1 MEDIISTKKENEE
14 IRENNSN
21 IITENEKQE
30 NNKDNLVSL
39 INSLIDFEE
48 YLKSIKNINDILT
61 KENIYFFKKLMQ
73 KENVKINLLLSK
85 IYMNIISNNSLYDDY
100 LITLKEED
108 EDKIEILFELVENC
122 ISIIQSLQNFIISS
136 DLHAFKNKIIDL
148 LKYIFY
154 NCKTKIKNEE
164 KLNKISELINDLPIK
179 FFSNSFLEL
188 NNSKELNEIYKT
200 KEINKITDFEEKF
213 SEINNYYEQYEIFKK
228 FMEYNSGKINKSSI
242 NEEELISENNQNPL
256 INDEINFY
264 IQYGTLILKFCK
276 YHNYMFLDKEEE
288 KEKEEEDSDDENQNI
303 RVIFLFDKLVNDK
316 NDENIDKD
324 KKIQNFLKN
333 KQFVSIL
340 DSKEYKKLI
349 KKEINHYLKI
359 TKNLQS
365 IQKIKIVREHLT
377 YYLATLDVESYYP
390 LYLKDFSKITFSDN
404 FIPSCLTNVQ
414 AGSIN
419 KFYFETPEN
428 EDNLIYIEFSLE
440 DKTKDINFELNKY
453 ENNNN
458 KFISLFKEEKIK
470 DTFKFLIFSH
480 GYSLYEIVF
489 DNYYS
494 WFISKDI
501 NYRITILK
509 LIDIAKKER
518 EYDYIINGVNYY
530 LNINEINQNKK
541 NKERKEINIPIII
554 NLNKIKIGFFNNNE
568 NDKNN
573 DKNEDKLILNEFK
586 EEEEKIIPK
595 YTFNYLIIN
604 ILKKNKIKKDN
615 KQKIIVSI
623 FSLNK
628 DLLLKFPELKDQI
641 NNENKDENFIDS
653 DNETYNESD
662 NENDKYIKNLGF
674 LPDIKIED
682 YNLEYKLYS
691 RNEQILI
698 YHMFLTITK
707 NIKIAK
713 TILLI
718 EFDELTVNGAI
729 YNKGE
734 IIIKLKDKNFNNIN
748 IDNIDEILY
757 LIKTASNNFD
767 GLELILSSNKSI
779 EEENKKKLLDATEK
793 IKKYCQ
799 EIINPPIKIYE
810 YDQNDI
816 CQNVIKYTNL
826 IYNN

>member
-1 MEDIISTKKENEE
+1 
-14 IRENNSN
+14 
-21 IITENEKQE
+21 
-30 NNKDNLVSL
+30 
-39 INSLIDFEE
+39 
-48 YLKSIKNINDILT
+48 
-61 KENIYFFKKLMQ
+61 
-73 KENVKINLLLSK
+73 
-85 IYMNIISNNSLYDDY
+85 
-100 LITLKEED
+100 
-108 EDKIEILFELVENC
+108 
-122 ISIIQSLQNFIISS
+122 
-136 DLHAFKNKIIDL
+136 
-148 LKYIFY
+148 
-154 NCKTKIKNEE
+154 
-164 KLNKISELINDLPIK
+164 
-179 FFSNSFLEL
+179 
-188 NNSKELNEIYKT
+188 
-200 KEINKITDFEEKF
+200 
-213 SEINNYYEQYEIFKK
+213 
-228 FMEYNSGKINKSSI
+228 
-242 NEEELISENNQNPL
+242 
-256 INDEINFY
+256 
-264 IQYGTLILKFCK
+264 
-276 YHNYMFLDKEEE
+276 
-288 KEKEEEDSDDENQNI
+288 
-303 RVIFLFDKLVNDK
+303 
-316 NDENIDKD
+316 
-324 KKIQNFLKN
+324 
-333 KQFVSIL
+333 
-340 DSKEYKKLI
+340 
-349 KKEINHYLKI
+349 
-359 TKNLQS
+359 
-365 IQKIKIVREHLT
+365 
-377 YYLATLDVESYYP
+377 
-390 LYLKDFSKITFSDN
+390 
-404 FIPSCLTNVQ
+404 
-414 AGSIN
+414 
-419 KFYFETPEN
+419 
-428 EDNLIYIEFSLE
+428 
-440 DKTKDINFELNKY
+440 
-453 ENNNN
+453 
-458 KFISLFKEEKIK
+458 
-470 DTFKFLIFSH
+470 
-480 GYSLYEIVF
+480 
-489 DNYYS
+489 
-494 WFISKDI
+494 
-501 NYRITILK
+501 

-554 NLNKIKIGFFNNNE
+554 NLNKIKIGFYNNNE

-641 NNENKDENFIDS
+641 NNENKDENIIDS
-653 DNETYNESD
+653 DNETD
-662 NENDKYIKNLGF
+662 NENEKYIKNLGF

-767 GLELILSSNKSI
+767 GLELILSSNNSI

>member
-21 IITENEKQE
+21 NIKGNEKQE

-100 LITLKEED
+100 LIILKEED

-148 LKYIFY
+148 LKYIFC

-303 RVIFLFDKLVNDK
+303 RVIFLFDKLVNNK

-404 FIPSCLTNVQ
+404 FIPSCLTNVP

-470 DTFKFLIFSH
+470 DTFKFLIFSR

-501 NYRITILK
+501 NYRISILK

-554 NLNKIKIGFFNNNE
+554 NLNKMKIGFYNNNE

-586 EEEEKIIPK
+586 KEEEKIIPK

-641 NNENKDENFIDS
+641 NNENKDENIIDS
-653 DNETYNESD
+653 DNETD
-662 NENDKYIKNLGF
+662 NENEKYIKNLGF

-718 EFDELTVNGAI
+718 EFDELTINGAI

-767 GLELILSSNKSI
+767 GLELILSSNNSI
-779 EEENKKKLLDATEK
+779 EEENKKKLLDTIEK